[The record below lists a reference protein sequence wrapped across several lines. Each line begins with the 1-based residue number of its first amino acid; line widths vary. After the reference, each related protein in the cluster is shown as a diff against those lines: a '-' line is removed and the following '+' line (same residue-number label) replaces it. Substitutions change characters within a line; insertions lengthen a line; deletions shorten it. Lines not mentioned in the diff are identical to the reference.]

1 MGRRL
6 ISELLKR
13 GHTVDALVRAGSE
26 KKLPAGCHVVVG
38 NPLDA
43 LTYRDHLKSDHTFVQ
58 LVGAAHPKPWMD
70 DQFQKIDFTS
80 GKEAVE
86 AARQARVQQFVYV
99 SVAQPAPMMQ
109 AYVQARAEV
118 EARVRSSGLNATIL
132 RPWYVL
138 GPGRWWPILLKPL
151 YWILESQSATRN
163 DALRLGFLT
172 VGQMVKT
179 LVLAIENPPAG
190 VQVME
195 VPEIK
200 ALSA

>member
-1 MGRRL
+1 
-6 ISELLKR
+6 
-13 GHTVDALVRAGSE
+13 
-26 KKLPAGCHVVVG
+26 
-38 NPLDA
+38 
-43 LTYRDHLKSDHTFVQ
+43 
-58 LVGAAHPKPWMD
+58 
-70 DQFQKIDFTS
+70 
-80 GKEAVE
+80 
-86 AARQARVQQFVYV
+86 VQQFVYV